1 MYGHLLILSTGFQ
14 DGPMSP
20 RGVATPDAREQ
31 LFQAAERVLAR
42 DGPDGLTSRAIT
54 DEAGVAKGLLF
65 NHFSDLDQF
74 LAELVLD
81 RSRAAASVAAELPPR
96 AGTRTVKGN
105 LVEAALSLLQSRAFA
120 VAGIIHARPSLMS
133 RLHRNSSGRPY
144 AVLADVETSFSAY
157 LAAEKALG
165 RIAPDT
171 DSDTLAFILV
181 GTVHHIFMTTMA
193 ASPTLRSRLQKVVT
207 SLLAASA
214 GTSS

>member
-1 MYGHLLILSTGFQ
+1 
-14 DGPMSP
+14 MSP

-31 LFQAAERVLAR
+31 LFQAAERVLSR

-81 RSRAAASVAAELPPR
+81 RGSAVASVAAELPPR

-105 LVEAALSLLQSRAFA
+105 LVDAALSLLRSHAFA
-120 VAGIIHARPSLMS
+120 VAGIIHARPTLMS
-133 RLHRNSSGRPY
+133 RLHGISSGRPY

-165 RIAPDT
+165 RIAADADP
-171 DSDTLAFILV
+171 DTLAFILI
-181 GTVHHIFMTTMA
+181 GTVHHIFMTNMA
-193 ASPTLRSRLQKVVT
+193 ESPALRNRLQRVIA

-214 GTSS
+214 GNRL